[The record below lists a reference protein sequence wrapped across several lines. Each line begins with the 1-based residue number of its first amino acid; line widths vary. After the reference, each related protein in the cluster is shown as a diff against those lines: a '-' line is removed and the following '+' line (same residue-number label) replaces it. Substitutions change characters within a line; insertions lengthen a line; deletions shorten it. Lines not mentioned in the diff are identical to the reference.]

1 MRLYGWKWGGMH
13 MNLEEWIDRYGD
25 EILRLCLAYLG
36 MTGSGSST
44 CFGDQIIQT
53 ETLGREE
60 LHDSYTLRAFNC
72 WDQERY
78 ETCTF
83 TMCEE

>member
-1 MRLYGWKWGGMH
+1 MGMRFCGYAWPIW
-13 MNLEEWIDRYGD
+13 
-25 EILRLCLAYLG
+25 A
-36 MTGSGSST
+36 TGSGSST

-60 LHDSYTLRAFNC
+60 LHDAYTLRAFNC
-72 WDQERY
+72 WEKERY